1 MMKNNSS
8 ITSQLVV
15 GVVFA
20 VLTIFA
26 LWLFIDF
33 AEPPERKPNIKSD
46 SDYDEQP
53 LLGEL
58 TEQGLQQRLAEI
70 KAASLSGNGRQIG
83 RLPGTPGFEQTA
95 SLIERTFRQAGL
107 DVIEQRFQV
116 VVPVTEYCEILG
128 EDGKPLPGVTLYPF
142 EPSGLVPMVTP
153 PAGVSGKLV
162 VTESTN
168 PLDLVGKPVENS
180 IVLNKSMGG
189 VAWPALAS
197 MAVKAV
203 IVKESEAE
211 VAAQQGNLDAPL
223 PWASMLTQF
232 DVQYPRFYV
241 RGPLEKFA
249 GQELTVRC
257 KVTWQ
262 SKPVKNIIGVL
273 RGGDASREALIVNAY
288 YDSYSV
294 IPELAPGA
302 EQSISLATLLELAQ
316 AMAPY
321 KGQLKRD
328 VIFTAV
334 AGHCQAQRGTYKL
347 LEAIE
352 RFSNDY
358 QDYKTFESQVAT
370 HKQRLQYVRRA
381 LDLVNS
387 DEPWT
392 DAHNG
397 AYRARWMKEN
407 PTGDKDDGR
416 AFRAWFVKAFATVS
430 GEVNLAVREDYLQSR
445 IEWIRRGR
453 PTFTLPLDQ
462 LTAAQRK
469 DPKYQHPLMKAY
481 IDRKILDTEAGN
493 VISTPFWMV
502 AYNLKAQSPSQDY
515 FTEWQYREKARA
527 YFQQLAEYH
536 TQQLAEL
543 EDKIKLRN
551 LFVPDEGRRGGYDRM
566 LTVNLELYSG
576 GIQKDRDLCVLAGM
590 PLPGTKVEPQSTELQ
605 KTLQGYVPAVVNGA
619 DPEFQVASWG
629 TKDATGN
636 PGDVPIHNNLASEIW
651 YRHAEV
657 AFTVA
662 NRRFFPARLGTP
674 DDTFEN
680 ISTELVTQH
689 TPVVGRTLLAIAKG
703 HMAFKRTPPVPGL
716 REFVSCY
723 GTLYTSA
730 GTASIVPTHPMG
742 QNTFVHVVWGGA
754 SPSPGPAL
762 TTRGIVV
769 NPILQ
774 VNPYGQY
781 EVKYQAKPQYAAITV
796 DAARFDNNGIVS
808 YYKYISTTRG
818 MFQNELVDDLQLM
831 VGGNG
836 MKQLNLSLFRCS
848 QVACFQKIN
857 PKTFNSFPAF
867 EFMQSIGMQPP
878 EAVHAEISA
887 PQGIF
892 AYMPPDTNFYVA
904 MKDGSPAN
912 PSIQTYR
919 GFLLNVTNKPEG
931 QQDLPALTPLTKAD
945 KGKPRERIKEA
956 ELYGYGYLAADWP
969 NLTFPYFDGAESM
982 LRTNLKRLTLQNNY
996 FMADDQMLDSQEQ
1009 GQIWLEKAKAMR
1021 AKGDPFSAVNAAGK
1035 SFAYAINNHPV
1046 IRSKISNAVF
1056 GIIWY
1061 LAILVPF
1068 VFFFEKLVFGFT
1080 DIRKQLLAV
1089 GAFFI
1094 FFFLL
1099 LRQFHPAFK
1108 MVSNPLVILLGFL
1121 IFLLSLFVT
1130 IMISGKFQQVVKSIR
1145 KREGTVEGADVN
1157 RGGVIG
1163 TAFML
1168 GLNNM
1173 RRRKVR
1179 TGLTCV
1185 TLVLITFVM
1194 ICFTSVTTNLVDVEY
1209 PTGKAPSNGIV
1220 RRDPSFQPITD
1231 VELQNI
1237 QSAYGLDYPV
1247 SVQRWIVGG
1256 APTAAQKLNTTI
1268 NIDRKFMAGTQ
1279 AINKR
1284 GTANAAMVLQWNE
1297 PQFTGIDKYLTT
1309 SQPENKQHALF
1320 PPPPNMAAV
1329 APAAPSKNYVII
1341 PDCMA
1346 RELNLTE
1353 KDVETGEPTVVI
1365 RGLEFIVRGI
1375 FDSVKLDTMLGM
1387 DGQSILPYDLN
1398 SPTNQG
1404 RMASTNAAANQ
1415 QQAQQVTRPRNIDR
1429 LKAAQVI
1436 ILSTSLPKEAL
1447 LPEEQ
1452 NIAVYCSV
1460 LLPEPDQEY
1469 KLRAD
1474 LPARYGIDLTT
1485 QKMVISEYLERLG
1498 IGTYYAKGGIAYY
1511 GYRARKKTLEG
1522 LLELFIPLF
1531 IAALTVFNTM
1541 RGSVYERKDEIYVY
1555 NAVGIA
1561 PNHIFFMFM
1570 AEACVYAVI
1579 GAMLGY
1585 LLSQVTGSV
1594 MVALNLTSG
1603 LNMDYSS
1610 IETIYASLAIVISVL
1625 VSTILPAHTASRMAL
1640 PSDEMS
1646 WSVPK
1651 ADGDI
1656 MRFNLPFTFSA
1667 HDRIAVI
1674 SYFYRWLDANGE
1686 GSSGPFYCAPPR
1698 LLLNHSDAEVRSGG
1712 LIPAIETTV
1721 WLKPYDLGVSQRLTI
1736 DLPTDPETDE
1746 YIAHISIERLSG
1758 TISAWERAVMPFLG
1772 SLRKQFLNWR
1782 AVSDE
1787 ERAEMFE
1794 EAKELFTKT
1803 QTVEE
1808 TRETVNV

>member
-1 MMKNNSS
+1 MKNNSS

-20 VLTIFA
+20 VLTVFT
-26 LWLFIDF
+26 LWLFIHA
-33 AEPPERKPNIKSD
+33 AEPPERKPNIKFD
-46 SDYDEQP
+46 DNYDDQP
-53 LLGEL
+53 LLNQL

-70 KAASLSGNGRQIG
+70 KAASLTGNGRQVG
-83 RLPGTPGFEQTA
+83 RLPGTPGFEKTA
-95 SLIERTFRQAGL
+95 SLVEQTFRKAGL
-107 DVIEQRFQV
+107 EVVEQRFQV

-128 EDGKPLPGVTLYPF
+128 ENGKPLPGVTLYPF

-153 PAGVSGKLV
+153 PDGVSGKLV

-180 IVLNKSMGG
+180 IVLDRSMSG

-197 MAVKAV
+197 MAARAV
-203 IVKESEAE
+203 IVKESDAE
-211 VAAQQGNLDAPL
+211 VLGQQGNLDAPL
-223 PWASMLTQF
+223 PYASMITQY

-273 RGGDASREALIVNAY
+273 RGSDASREALVVNAY
-288 YDSYSV
+288 YDSYSI

-302 EQSISLATLLELAQ
+302 EQSISLATLLELVK
-316 AMAPY
+316 AMGPY

-334 AGHCQAQRGTYKL
+334 AGHCEAQRGTYKL
-347 LEAIE
+347 LESIE
-352 RFSNDY
+352 RFSKDY
-358 QDYKTFESQVAT
+358 QEYKTFESQVDT
-370 HKQRLQYVRRA
+370 NKQRLQYVQRA
-381 LDLVNS
+381 LEIVNS
-387 DEPWT
+387 DDAWT
-392 DAHNG
+392 DGNNG
-397 AYRARWMKEN
+397 AYRARWLKEN
-407 PTGDKDDGR
+407 PANEKDGG
-416 AFRAWFVKAFATVS
+416 AGFRRWFEKAFSTVA
-430 GEVNLAVREDYLQSR
+430 GEVNLAVREDYLQAR
-445 IEWIRRGR
+445 VEWIRRGR

-469 DPKYQHPLMKAY
+469 DPKFQHPLMTAY
-481 IDRKILDTEAGN
+481 IDRKVLDTEAGN
-493 VISTPFWMV
+493 TISTPFWMV
-502 AYNLKAQSPSQDY
+502 AYNLKKQNPDHTY
-515 FTEWQYREKARA
+515 FTEWGYREKARA
-527 YFQQLAEYH
+527 YFEQLKAYH
-536 TQQLAEL
+536 TEQIAEL
-543 EDKIKLRN
+543 EDNIQVRN
-551 LFVPDEGRRGGYDRM
+551 LFVPDNGRRGGYDRM

-576 GIQKDRDLCVLAGM
+576 GQQKEKDLCVMAGM
-590 PLPGTKVEPQSTELQ
+590 PLPGTKVEPQSTDLRN
-605 KTLQGYVPAVVNGA
+605 TLQEYVPLINGA
-619 DPEFQVASWG
+619 DPEFSVVSWG

-651 YRHAEV
+651 FRHSEM
-657 AFTVA
+657 AFTIA
-662 NRRFFPARLGTP
+662 NRKFFPARLGTP
-674 DDTFEN
+674 DDTFES
-680 ISTELVTQH
+680 ISTDLVKQYM
-689 TPVVGRTLLAIAKG
+689 PVIGRTLLAVAKG
-703 HMAFKRTPPVPGL
+703 RMAFKRVPPVPGL

-742 QNTFVHVVWGGA
+742 QDTFVHVLWGGA
-754 SPSPGPAL
+754 SPSPTPAL

-774 VNPYGQY
+774 VSPYGQY
-781 EVKYQAKPQYAAITV
+781 EVKYLAKPAYGAITI
-796 DAARFDNNGIVS
+796 DAARFDPNGIVN

-857 PKTFNSFPAF
+857 PKTFNAFPAF

-878 EAVHAEISA
+878 EAVHTENAA

-931 QQDLPALTPLTKAD
+931 QPDLPALTSLTKND
-945 KGKPRERIKEA
+945 KGKPRPRISEA

-969 NLTFPYFDGAESM
+969 NLTFPYFDGAASM
-982 LRTNLKRLTLQNNY
+982 LRTNLKRLTLQNSY

-1009 GQIWLEKAKAMR
+1009 GTIWLEKAKAMR
-1021 AKGDPFSAVNAAGK
+1021 EKGDPFSAVNAAGK

-1080 DIRKQLLAV
+1080 DIRKQLVAV
-1089 GAFFI
+1089 GGFFI

-1231 VELQNI
+1231 AELQNI

-1247 SVQRWIVGG
+1247 SVERWIVGG
-1256 APTAAQKLNTTI
+1256 APTAVQKLNTTI
-1268 NIDRKFMAGTQ
+1268 NIDRKFKAGAQ
-1279 AINKR
+1279 EINKR
-1284 GTANAAMVLQWNE
+1284 GVANAAMVLQWNE
-1297 PQFTGIDKYLTT
+1297 PQFTGIDKYLITK
-1309 SQPENKQHALF
+1309 QPENAQHALF
-1320 PPPPNMAAV
+1320 PPPANMAAV
-1329 APAAPSKNYVII
+1329 APAPPATNYVII
-1341 PDCMA
+1341 PDSMA
-1346 RELNLTE
+1346 RELNLTT
-1353 KDVETGEPTVVI
+1353 KDVETGTPTVVI
-1365 RGLEFIVRGI
+1365 RGLEYTVRGI
-1375 FDSVKLDTMLGM
+1375 FDSIKLNTMLGM

-1429 LKAAQVI
+1429 LPSSQVV
-1436 ILSTSLPKEAL
+1436 ILSAALPPASL

-1460 LLPEPDQEY
+1460 LLPDPDQEY
-1469 KLRAD
+1469 QLRAD
-1474 LPARYGIDLTT
+1474 LPKRHGVDLTT
-1485 QKMVISEYLERLG
+1485 QKMVVSEYLERLG

-1585 LLSQVTGSV
+1585 LLSQVTGTI

-1625 VSTILPAHTASRMAL
+1625 VSTLLPAHTASRMAL

-1656 MRFNLPFTFSA
+1656 MRFNLPFTFSP

-1686 GSSGPFYCAPPR
+1686 GSSGPFYCAPPK
-1698 LLLNHSDAEVRSGG
+1698 LLLNQSDAEVRSGG
-1712 LIPAIETTV
+1712 LIPAIETQV

-1736 DLPTDPETDE
+1736 DLPTDPETNE

-1794 EAKELFTKT
+1794 ESKELFTKT

>member
-1 MMKNNSS
+1 MKNNSS

-15 GVVFA
+15 GAVFA
-20 VLTIFA
+20 VLTVFA
-26 LWLFIDF
+26 LWIFIHF
-33 AEPPERKPNIKSD
+33 AEPPERKPNIKFD

-53 LLGEL
+53 LLTTL
-58 TEQGLQQRLAEI
+58 TEQGLRERLAEI
-70 KAASLSGNGRQIG
+70 KAASLTGTGREIG

-95 SLIERTFRQAGL
+95 RLIERTFRQAGL
-107 DVIEQRFQV
+107 EVLEQRFQV

-142 EPSGLVPMVTP
+142 EPSGLVPVATP
-153 PAGVSGKLV
+153 PEGISGKLV
-162 VTESTN
+162 VTESTS
-168 PLDLVGKPVENS
+168 PLDLVGKPVEDS
-180 IVLNKSMGG
+180 IVLNRSMGG

-211 VAAQQGNLDAPL
+211 LEAQQGNLDAPL
-223 PWASMLTQF
+223 PWASMLTPYDIQF
-232 DVQYPRFYV
+232 PRFYV
-241 RGPLEKFA
+241 RGPLEHFA

-257 KVTWQ
+257 KVAWQ
-262 SKPVKNIIGVL
+262 SKEARNIIGVL
-273 RGGDASREALIVNAY
+273 RGSRASREALVVNAY

-302 EQSISLATLLELAQ
+302 EQSISLATLLELAR
-316 AMAPY
+316 ALAPY
-321 KGQLKRD
+321 KGEMKRD
-328 VIFTAV
+328 VVFTAI
-334 AGHCQAQRGTYKL
+334 AGRCEAQRGTYKL

-352 RFSNDY
+352 RFSKDY
-358 QDYKTFESQVAT
+358 QDYKTFESQLAT
-370 HKQRLQYVRRA
+370 HQQRLAYVQRA
-381 LDLVNS
+381 LEIVGAEDAWQ
-387 DEPWT
+387 E
-392 DAHNG
+392 AHNG
-397 AYRARWMKEN
+397 AYRARWMKE
-407 PTGDKDDGR
+407 DV
-416 AFRAWFVKAFATVS
+416 AFRKWFEKAFATIA
-430 GEVNLAVREDYLQSR
+430 GEVNLAVREEYLQAR

-453 PTFTLPLDQ
+453 PTFTKSMDE

-469 DPKYQHPLMKAY
+469 DPAFQHPLMNAY
-481 IDRKILDTEAGN
+481 IDRKVLDTEAGN
-493 VISTPFWMV
+493 VIATPFWMV
-502 AYNLKAQSPSQDY
+502 NYNLKAQTPDYDY
-515 FTEWQYREKARA
+515 FTQWGYRAKARE
-527 YFQQLAEYH
+527 YFEQLATYH
-536 TQQLAEL
+536 TQQVAEL

-551 LFVPDEGRRGGYDRM
+551 LFVPDNGRRGGYDRL

-576 GIQKDRDLCVLAGM
+576 GVQQEKDLCVLAGM
-590 PLPGTKVEPQSTELQ
+590 PLPGTKVEPQSTELRN
-605 KTLQGYVPAVVNGA
+605 TLQKYVPLANGA
-619 DPEFQVASWG
+619 DPEFQVVSWG

-662 NRRFFPARLGTP
+662 NRKFFPARLGTP

-680 ISTELVTQH
+680 LSTGLVRQYL
-689 TPVVGRTLLAIAKG
+689 PVVGRTLLAVAKG
-703 HMAFKRTPPVPGL
+703 HMAFKRTPSVPGL
-716 REFVSCY
+716 REFISCY

-742 QNTFVHVVWGGA
+742 QRTFVHVIWGGS
-754 SPSPGPAL
+754 SPSPQPTA

-781 EVKYQAKPQYAAITV
+781 EVKYLAKPQWAGITV
-796 DAARFDNNGIVS
+796 DAARFDKAGQVN
-808 YYKYISTTRG
+808 YYKYISATRG
-818 MFQNELVDDLQLM
+818 IFQNELVDDLQLM

-836 MKQLNLSLFRCS
+836 MKQLNLSLFRCT

-857 PKTFNSFPAF
+857 PKTFNAFPAF
-867 EFMQSIGMQPP
+867 DFMQSIGMQPP
-878 EAVHAEISA
+878 EAVHTEIAA
-887 PQGIF
+887 PQGIY

-919 GFLLNVTNKPEG
+919 AFLLNVTDQPEG
-931 QQDLPALTPLTKAD
+931 QSDLPELTPLTKED
-945 KGKPRERIKEA
+945 KGERHARVDEP
-956 ELYGYGYLAADWP
+956 ELHGYGYLAADWP
-969 NLTFPYFDGAESM
+969 NLTFPYFDGAASM

-996 FMADDQMLDSQEQ
+996 FMADEQMLDSQEQ
-1009 GQIWLEKAKAMR
+1009 GQTWLEKAKALR

-1068 VFFFEKLVFGFT
+1068 VFFFEKLIFGFT
-1080 DIRKQLLAV
+1080 DIRKQLVAV
-1089 GAFFI
+1089 GGFFI

-1121 IFLLSLFVT
+1121 IFLLALFVT
-1130 IMISGKFQQVVKSIR
+1130 IMISGKFQQVVKTIR

-1194 ICFTSVTTNLVDVEY
+1194 ICFTSVSTNLVDVEY

-1256 APTAAQKLNTTI
+1256 EPKAAQKLNTTI

-1279 AINKR
+1279 EISKR
-1284 GTANAAMVLQWNE
+1284 GVANAAMVLQWNE
-1297 PQFTGIDKYLTT
+1297 PQFTGIDKYLVTT
-1309 SQPENKQHALF
+1309 QPENKISALF

-1329 APAAPSKNYVII
+1329 APPAPSKNYVVI
-1341 PDCMA
+1341 PDSMA
-1346 RELNLTE
+1346 QELNLTAQ
-1353 KDVETGEPTVVI
+1353 DVETGEPTVLI
-1365 RGLEFIVRGI
+1365 RGLEYTVRGI

-1404 RMASTNAAANQ
+1404 RMASTNTAANQ

-1429 LKAAQVI
+1429 LKASQVI
-1436 ILSTSLPKEAL
+1436 ILSHALPKEAM

-1469 KLRAD
+1469 QLRAD
-1474 LPARYGIDLTT
+1474 LPKRYGIDLTT

-1522 LLELFIPLF
+1522 LLELLIPIF

-1585 LLSQVTGSV
+1585 LLSQVTGTV

-1656 MRFNLPFTFSA
+1656 MRFNLPFTFSP

-1674 SYFYRWLDANGE
+1674 SYFNRWLDANGE
-1686 GSSGPFYCAPPR
+1686 GSSGPFYCAPPK
-1698 LLLNHSDAEVRSGG
+1698 LLLDQSDAETRSGG
-1712 LIPAIETTV
+1712 LLPGIETQV

-1736 DLPTDPETDE
+1736 DLPTDPETNE
-1746 YIAHISIERLSG
+1746 YIAHITVERLSG

-1794 EAKELFTKT
+1794 EAKELFART
-1803 QTVEE
+1803 QAVEE
-1808 TRETVNV
+1808 ARETVNV